1 MEHSMDE
8 RLALLDEKVRAY
20 LTKALKAQQS
30 ATQTDCMVDYLRD
43 MLLKVSTLN
52 RLLKNVIAQVGM
64 TYWVVVEFAKIA
76 QGVTFHIGFRQ

>member
-30 ATQTDCMVDYLRD
+30 TTQTDCMVDYLRD
-43 MLLKVSTLN
+43 MLLKVSTS
-52 RLLKNVIAQVGM
+52 ID
-64 TYWVVVEFAKIA
+64 I
-76 QGVTFHIGFRQ
+76 